1 MRERWG
7 EERERERER
16 LDGEEREGLDVGERE
31 RERAEKGRC
40 LAVCFECGE
49 GVMAKGERG
58 FHNGRI

>member
-1 MRERWG
+1 MRERGG

-16 LDGEEREGLDVGERE
+16 LDGEEREGLDGGERE
-31 RERAEKGRC
+31 QRRDVVWLFVLKVGR
-40 LAVCFECGE
+40 